1 MKLKLFWA
9 AVAVELIGVATDQH
23 VLQWIAK
30 PLIAPLLLWYLHRRG
45 PIATALVFATVGDI
59 VLLIPGRVP
68 FLLGLAAFLGTQIAL
83 LTGFLRRGRPRAL
96 AVAGYAVVWAGVNAA
111 LWGQLGALR
120 GPVLGYSLALAA
132 MACAATGVNAR
143 TGLGGALFLVSD
155 LLIGVGAAGLDFPGR
170 DLAVMATYVA
180 ALYLIVTAA
189 VSARAPEPRP
199 AARR

>member
-1 MKLKLFWA
+1 MQLRLFWA
-9 AVAVELIGVATDQH
+9 AVAVELLGVATDQH

-30 PLIAPLLLWYLHRRG
+30 PLIAPLLLWYLHQRG
-45 PIATALVFATVGDI
+45 PIATALVFATIGDI
-59 VLLIPGRVP
+59 VLLIPGKVP
-68 FLLGLAAFLGTQIAL
+68 FLLGMAAFLGTQTAL
-83 LTGFLRRGRPRAL
+83 LAGFLRRGRPRAL
-96 AVAGYAVVWAGVNAA
+96 AVAGYAVVWAGANAA

-120 GPVLGYSLALAA
+120 GPILGYSLALAA

-155 LLIGVGAAGLDFPGR
+155 LLIGVGAAGRDFPGR
-170 DLAVMATYVA
+170 DLVVMATYA
-180 ALYLIVTAA
+180 SALYLIVTAA